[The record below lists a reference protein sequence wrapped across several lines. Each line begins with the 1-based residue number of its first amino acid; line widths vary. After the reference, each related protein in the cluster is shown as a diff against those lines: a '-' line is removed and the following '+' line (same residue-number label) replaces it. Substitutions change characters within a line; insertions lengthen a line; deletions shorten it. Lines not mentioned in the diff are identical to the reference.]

1 MPNGFTSRM
10 KGAAAWLLFAFVAL
24 AGGPAAAQDATV
36 GWHPHTGDV
45 WVDVWLGDINRY
57 GARYRDP
64 FIDEIVRYHGAPR
77 PLVIELLDR
86 HWAPGD
92 IYYACAIA
100 AIIGRPCR
108 YVVDMYEADRGQGW
122 GTVAMRLGIKP
133 GSPEFQRLKRGFVP
147 TYDRWARP
155 IELDDELRRAYPDR
169 GRGRPGKAT
178 RGAPGQDG
186 KAAPPAKGGPAH
198 RDPGGDRPGQS
209 GKGQSQGRRNGAG
222 KGDDKGNGK
231 GNGKG

>member
-1 MPNGFTSRM
+1 MANAFTSRM
-10 KGAAAWLLFAFVAL
+10 KGAAASLLIVLAAL
-24 AGGPAAAQDATV
+24 AAGPAAAQDFTV
-36 GWHPHTGDV
+36 GWHPRTGDV
-45 WVDVWLGDINRY
+45 WIDVWLGDINRY

-64 FIDEIVRYHGAPR
+64 FIDEIVRYYGAPR
-77 PLVIELLDR
+77 PLVVELLDR

-108 YVVDMYEADRGQGW
+108 FVVDMYEADRGEGW
-122 GTVAMRLGIKP
+122 GVVAMRLGIKP
-133 GSPEFQRLKRGFVP
+133 GSPEFHRLKRGFVP

-178 RGAPGQDG
+178 RGAPGRDG
-186 KAAPPAKGGPAH
+186 KAAPPAKGGSAH
-198 RDPGGDRPGQS
+198 PVPGKTQ
-209 GKGQSQGRRNGAG
+209 GKGSN
-222 KGDDKGNGK
+222 KGNGK
-231 GNGKG
+231 G